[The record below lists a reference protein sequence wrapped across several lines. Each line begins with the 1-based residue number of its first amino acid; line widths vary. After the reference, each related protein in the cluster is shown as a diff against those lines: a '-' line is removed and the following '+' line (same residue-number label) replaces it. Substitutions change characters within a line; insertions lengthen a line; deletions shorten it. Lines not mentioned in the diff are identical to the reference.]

1 MPDTAYSMADP
12 RLAALLLRLPR
23 LGVPVLPA
31 DYDRC
36 ALVLPPG
43 RGLDAAVFADTLTA
57 LLAKDA
63 DQRRILRREL
73 QRLFPAEPPDPAAG
87 ETQGP
92 TAPSPVPPTPTP
104 DPAPVPGSGAT
115 PPTAGLLVG
124 RPEHP
129 RPRALAPALLALVVL
144 LVMPGDV
151 GQRPAPPPPAQPP
164 IIDPP
169 PPAAGVLPAHPIHS
183 FNTWVPIFTAAPLSP
198 PRPWSALL
206 LALAAAL
213 GGGWLWRR
221 ARQLRDP
228 PAAPERYR
236 YRPDGP
242 TVLTW
247 SAADRG
253 LPDLR
258 RLFGRDQRRALIWGV
273 RHYIAA
279 HPSPRLDAAATV
291 TASARAGRPEIRF
304 EPLRRLREVW
314 LWRDTALAGPE
325 PAALIQTLD
334 HDLVRAGLR
343 VRHGAFSAVP
353 DPLWLDLD
361 PAGRRPIRP
370 LRANPLDLGSDAH
383 TALVVVLTDGRGLAA
398 ALRGGGA
405 RAARVHRVLRELA
418 AWPRCVLVDCADDTL
433 DLPALAARYRLAC
446 LPPGRL
452 PAWLAERPDT
462 GRAPPHRPAGPG
474 ADLRF
479 WAACCALPAL
489 PVTAAQ
495 ARALHDLLGLPP
507 AWRLP
512 DPGTGRGWD
521 GSDGPRLSA
530 AERRGLLCELADQV
544 RADRGRAPTGAR
556 RRLDRVLD
564 FWQRHCR
571 DLAADHRPHI
581 LDAGGPRPWSDGPAA
596 HRLGSERRLLDLWR
610 DADNRDADQ
619 QPILAMAV
627 ADLHD
632 RWRFYDQQGLTKA
645 RDALCERLAELA
657 AADLGDPAD
666 DRIHLPWATIALRER
681 RGEPRGT
688 TLTRLYRMGFAG
700 AKLAPGQRP
709 RLGFEVRLALGL
721 LAGAALWAG
730 ARILIPAHPALAPIA
745 EPLADRLDAAART
758 AFRAQTLVTQDG
770 GQVHAASRK
779 IAAAAPLRPGER
791 LSLHWCWSGAAPAA
805 AAPDPCARLWAATAD
820 PRRLNLAPAG
830 PPDAPER
837 TVLLHAGTLAEPIR
851 ACAPDW
857 PDLVVAVIAA
867 DPWQYPA
874 ADNNSG
880 ARQLAIQLLDSG
892 AADLALIGPDWAA
905 AARTL
910 AARWSF
916 VADSQ
921 WLFFTPRSPGAEPG
935 ESDPPPLGAHR
946 ALIHANYAG
955 LADHLRTRVQGL
967 LDPADPRERPD
978 PAVADIRVL
987 AGTPRLWGGLERET
1001 IDLAGG
1007 TKMEFLTLCPGTF
1020 TMGADGLVERRL
1032 PTLAATALG
1041 VDAATLTPTTRVA
1054 IGTLGEEQN
1063 ARLRQTLEQGLGT
1076 TLDDADWQA
1085 VGDLQAARAAFEK
1098 NLVWADEDPAHPVL
1112 LNAFALAR
1120 TETTAAQHAALTAAA
1135 APAADRATLPA
1146 AEVDWDTAAR
1156 SCRALPDGNLPS
1168 EAQWEYA
1175 ARAGSRTA
1183 WSWGDEADAAGDY
1196 AWFGGNSGYEAH
1208 PVDGKRPNPLGF
1220 ADLHGNLWEWTRDC
1234 YSESAYQERA
1244 GQPRADP
1251 LEDSGS
1257 CRLRAVRGGSFSY
1270 MPWLLRSASRYWYA
1284 PTFRY
1289 ERLGFRCVRSPPRSL
1304 ESLSP

>member
-12 RLAALLLRLPR
+12 RLAALLLGLPR

-73 QRLFPAEPPDPAAG
+73 QGLFPPEPLDPAPG
-87 ETQGP
+87 EPQGP
-92 TAPSPVPPTPTP
+92 TAPSPVHPTP

-115 PPTAGLLVG
+115 PPTVGLLIG

-129 RPRALAPALLALVVL
+129 RPRALAPALLALMVL

-151 GQRPAPPPPAQPP
+151 GQRPAPPPPPEQPP

-169 PPAAGVLPAHPIHS
+169 PPAAGALPEHPIHS
-183 FNTWVPIFTAAPLSP
+183 FNTWVPILTATPLSP

-242 TVLTW
+242 KVLTW

-258 RLFGRDQRRALIWGV
+258 RLLGRGQRRELIWGV
-273 RHYIAA
+273 RHYLAA
-279 HPSPRLDAAATV
+279 HPSPQLDAGATV
-291 TASARAGRPEIRF
+291 TASARAGRPAIRF

-353 DPLWLDLD
+353 DPLWLD
-361 PAGRRPIRP
+361 RRPARP

-383 TALVVVLTDGRGLAA
+383 SALVVVLTDGRGLAA

-405 RAARVHRVLRELA
+405 PAARVHRVLRELA

-433 DLPALAARYRLAC
+433 DLPALATRYRLAC

-462 GRAPPHRPAGPG
+462 GRAPPHRPAVPG

-512 DPGTGRGWD
+512 DPGSGRGWD

-556 RRLDRVLD
+556 RRLERVLD
-564 FWQRHCR
+564 FWQRHCD
-571 DLAADHRPHI
+571 DLAAAADHLLPVI
-581 LDAGGPRPWSDGPAA
+581 GAGEPRPWSDGPAA

-610 DADNRDADQ
+610 DPGDRDAHH
-619 QPILAMAV
+619 QPVLALAV

-632 RWRFYDQQGLTKA
+632 RWRFYEQQGLTKA
-645 RDALCERLAELA
+645 RDALCERLAELS
-657 AADLGDPAD
+657 AADLGEPAD
-666 DRIHLPWATIALRER
+666 DRIHLPWTTVALRER

-688 TLTRLYRMGFAG
+688 ALSRLYLMGFAG
-700 AKLAPGQRP
+700 AKRAPGRRP

-730 ARILIPAHPALAPIA
+730 VRILIPAHPTLAPMA

-779 IAAAAPLRPGER
+779 IAAAAAPLRPGER
-791 LSLHWCWSGAAPAA
+791 LTLHWCWSGAAPAA

-830 PPDAPER
+830 PPDAPNR
-837 TVLLHAGTLAEPIR
+837 TMLLHAGTLAEPIR

-874 ADNNSG
+874 ADNSA

-892 AADLALIGPDWAA
+892 AADLAVIGPDWAA

-921 WLFFTPRSPGAEPG
+921 WLYFTPLSAGTAP
-935 ESDPPPLGAHR
+935 SQDPPPLGAHR

-967 LDPADPRERPD
+967 LDPAERPD
-978 PAVADIRVL
+978 PAVANIRVL
-987 AGTPRLWGGLERET
+987 AGTPRLWGGPERET
-1001 IDLAGG
+1001 IRLADG
-1007 TKMEFLTLCPGTF
+1007 TAMDFLTLCPGTF

-1032 PTLAATALG
+1032 PTLVAAALG

-1063 ARLRQTLEQGLGT
+1063 TRLRQTLEQGLGV

-1085 VGDLQAARAAFEK
+1085 VGDLQAAGAAFKKAIE
-1098 NLVWADEDPAHPVL
+1098 WPDEGPAHPVL
-1112 LNAFALAR
+1112 LNAFVLAR
-1120 TETTAAQHAALTAAA
+1120 TETTAAQHAALTATA
-1135 APAADRATLPA
+1135 APTADRARLPA
-1146 AEVDWDTAAR
+1146 AIDDWDTAVR
-1156 SCRALPDGNLPS
+1156 TCQGLPGSDLPS

-1183 WSWGDEADAAGDY
+1183 WSWGDEAAAAGDY
-1196 AWFGGNSGYEAH
+1196 AWFSSNSESQAH
-1208 PVDGKRPNPLGF
+1208 PVDSRRPNPLGF

-1234 YSESAYQERA
+1234 WSDSAYQERA

-1251 LEDSGS
+1251 LEDSEE
-1257 CRLRAVRGGSFSY
+1257 CRLRVARGGSFLY
-1270 MPWLLRSASRYWYA
+1270 EPWFLRSAYRPWRA
-1284 PTFRY
+1284 PSVRRGNF
-1289 ERLGFRCVRSPPRSL
+1289 GFRCVRSPPRSL